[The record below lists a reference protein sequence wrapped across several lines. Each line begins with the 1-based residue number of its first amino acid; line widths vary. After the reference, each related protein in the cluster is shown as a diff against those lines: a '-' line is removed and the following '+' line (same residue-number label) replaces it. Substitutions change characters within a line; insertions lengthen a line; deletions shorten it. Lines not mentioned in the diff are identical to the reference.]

1 MAKAIEVIYEGGVFK
16 PLERVD
22 LQESTKMRILLEP
35 VKPKGLLKLAEE
47 LEQKQK
53 EAGIELEEDP
63 LEVLIRMRER

>member
-1 MAKAIEVIYEGGVFK
+1 
-16 PLERVD
+16 
-22 LQESTKMRILLEP
+22 MRIIIEP

-53 EAGIELEEDP
+53 EEGIEIREDP